1 MTFAGGGGGGG
12 GGKGIFKMAASGN
25 LYYDRMMQYYLQV
38 T

>member
-1 MTFAGGGGGGG
+1 MTFAGG

-25 LYYDRMMQYYLQV
+25 LKYDRMMQNYLQV